1 VRTFRIDGG
10 YLDEQLPPPIDIADG
25 TWAWEAAERDG
36 VLYVSYGVWEDPPRG
51 GLQVFPPDDGDGI
64 EAGVAA
70 YSPART
76 FACGLGFE
84 LVFALPPLLWL
95 RSRRSRARRA

>member
-1 VRTFRIDGG
+1 VRIFSIDEG
-10 YLDEQLPPPIDIADG
+10 YLDERDPIPVAGG

-51 GLQVFPPDDGDGI
+51 GLQVFPPGGGDRI
-64 EAGVAA
+64 RAGAA
-70 YSPART
+70 ANSPART
-76 FACGLGFE
+76 FSCGLGFE

-95 RSRRSRARRA
+95 RSRRARARRA